1 MARRKEALGGMERA
15 AITSER
21 LEKTLFGGEEEM
33 KTSTVEVKEQ
43 LTLTNSGETAIVRLT
58 SAGMV
63 EVDRNDSVT
72 QFQSHHTV
80 DSVLSQFVKQG
91 WEVTEDSKVVHSA
104 MKQDIPV
111 DVQTEVDEYLVLHEQ
126 MAELKARAE
135 EKKKSIRGFMEDEEL
150 TSIKG
155 THGKQVYLQ
164 DATATNSTSR
174 YTDFELKDVQMTLPG
189 SLLTKVTEIRV
200 NADKLKGVLQS
211 EKLPKAKV
219 DEILATKVS
228 VQGTPHFK
236 VKK

>member
-1 MARRKEALGGMERA
+1 MARRKEALGSMERA
-15 AITSER
+15 AVTSER

-33 KTSTVEVKEQ
+33 KTTTAAVQEQ
-43 LTLTNSGETAIVRLT
+43 LTLKNEGETAIVRLT

-111 DVQTEVDEYLVLHEQ
+111 DVQAEVDEYLLLHEQ

-135 EKKKSIRGFMEDEEL
+135 EKKKSIRGFMEDEEI

-155 THGKQVYLQ
+155 THGKQVFLQ

-174 YTDFELKDVQMTLPG
+174 YTDFEFKDIQLALPG
-189 SLLTKVTEIRV
+189 GLLTKVTEIRV
-200 NADKLKGVLQS
+200 NADKLQGLLKT
-211 EKLPKAKV
+211 EKLPKEKV
-219 DEILATKVS
+219 EEILATKVS
-228 VQGTPHFK
+228 NPGTPHFK